1 MELLLLEPVFK
12 QMIWGGSRLR
22 DDFGYDIPGDNT
34 GECWAISA
42 HPHGDCTL
50 KNTEYKGKTLSWLWE
65 NHREL
70 FGNVQGDR
78 FPLLIKIIDAK
89 ADLSIQVHP
98 DDDFALLNE
107 NEYGKNEMWY
117 ILDAEEGASLYYGT
131 NKEITKDEFR
141 ARIEDNTILDVL
153 KKVPVHKGDVFFI
166 EAGTIHAIGEGIV
179 ICEIQQ
185 NSNTTY
191 RVYDFGRVGKD
202 GKPRELHIEKAI
214 DVSNLTPLES
224 DFKPIG
230 EEKDYGTYKCAMMA
244 TCEYFTTYVYD
255 VKTECSVKVDEESFA
270 SFVIV
275 DGEGSI
281 ESDDTMLSIRKG
293 DSVFASANTGKVT
306 IKGSCRFILSKV

>member
-98 DDDFALLNE
+98 DDATQQSTRMALLAR
-107 NEYGKNEMWY
+107 W
-117 ILDAEEGASLYYGT
+117 SVGT
-131 NKEITKDEFR
+131 FLMQR
-141 ARIEDNTILDVL
+141 
-153 KKVPVHKGDVFFI
+153 
-166 EAGTIHAIGEGIV
+166 
-179 ICEIQQ
+179 
-185 NSNTTY
+185 
-191 RVYDFGRVGKD
+191 
-202 GKPRELHIEKAI
+202 KA
-214 DVSNLTPLES
+214 
-224 DFKPIG
+224 
-230 EEKDYGTYKCAMMA
+230 A
-244 TCEYFTTYVYD
+244 
-255 VKTECSVKVDEESFA
+255 
-270 SFVIV
+270 
-275 DGEGSI
+275 
-281 ESDDTMLSIRKG
+281 LS
-293 DSVFASANTGKVT
+293 
-306 IKGSCRFILSKV
+306 